1 MKRLKG
7 KLLGME
13 PNTST
18 YTEMYNGS
26 MSVIDPRYPDMPAVT
41 VYEPTYYA
49 GEIGYT
55 ITATHKLA
63 QDRPTVTVIIP
74 IQQLLPD
81 LKGETPLKRLK
92 YHLLSMEPNTTTYKE
107 MYEGTAIIPP
117 GTVGNPGDSAEII
130 SDPTYW
136 HEDIAVTVSATHK
149 LAQDKPTLTCH
160 IPTARLGAESY
171 TPAAADFCLRAF
183 APYLD
188 SLNAALYNRS
198 RPDEENG
205 AYYFCKPGGEILVR
219 NSAYFALCPQ
229 KDYENGSGATVYLLD
244 DGRERPAV
252 MCLCLRLQVQ
262 LPRRKLRRTVQ
273 MLCRDLPDAVD
284 AFISQ
289 FDLTA
294 FNETLAL
301 AEKQAAIR
309 AWLRGSDY
317 CAFVANGSILPREKG
332 SDRPMKDA
340 VPFVSTQGDEI
351 EICGV
356 RGMGI
361 RRGVTVI
368 TGGGYSGKSTLLDAI
383 SAGIYDHVAGDGR
396 ELCITDESAVT
407 ISAEDGRCV
416 RRVNISPFIR
426 WLPGGDTADFST
438 DHASGSTSQA
448 ANIMEAVDSGAGL
461 LLIDEDRSA
470 TNFMIRD
477 RMMKTLI
484 EREPITPFTDRVG
497 ELSRMRGVSTVLV
510 IGGSGEYLAV
520 ADRIYRMDDYLIRDV
535 TEQAKAISRAG
546 RGDAVLADLPPA
558 ADWGQSRRLRGV
570 GFTSYP
576 AGQGSE
582 RLAVSDMGF
591 VLMGDERV
599 DVRGLHDIVSPR
611 QLTALGFMLRHLAVT
626 NRDAVID
633 LSVRMDELYARISA
647 EGLDFLY
654 SAYFTTC
661 DRFLDLPRKQELY
674 ALIHRLRGVSYL
686 R

>member
-1 MKRLKG
+1 
-7 KLLGME
+7 
-13 PNTST
+13 
-18 YTEMYNGS
+18 
-26 MSVIDPRYPDMPAVT
+26 
-41 VYEPTYYA
+41 
-49 GEIGYT
+49 
-55 ITATHKLA
+55 
-63 QDRPTVTVIIP
+63 
-74 IQQLLPD
+74 
-81 LKGETPLKRLK
+81 
-92 YHLLSMEPNTTTYKE
+92 
-107 MYEGTAIIPP
+107 
-117 GTVGNPGDSAEII
+117 
-130 SDPTYW
+130 
-136 HEDIAVTVSATHK
+136 
-149 LAQDKPTLTCH
+149 
-160 IPTARLGAESY
+160 
-171 TPAAADFCLRAF
+171 
-183 APYLD
+183 
-188 SLNAALYNRS
+188 
-198 RPDEENG
+198 
-205 AYYFCKPGGEILVR
+205 
-219 NSAYFALCPQ
+219 
-229 KDYENGSGATVYLLD
+229 
-244 DGRERPAV
+244 
-252 MCLCLRLQVQ
+252 
-262 LPRRKLRRTVQ
+262 
-273 MLCRDLPDAVD
+273 
-284 AFISQ
+284 
-289 FDLTA
+289 
-294 FNETLAL
+294 
-301 AEKQAAIR
+301 
-309 AWLRGSDY
+309 
-317 CAFVANGSILPREKG
+317 
-332 SDRPMKDA
+332 
-340 VPFVSTQGDEI
+340 
-351 EICGV
+351 
-356 RGMGI
+356 
-361 RRGVTVI
+361 
-368 TGGGYSGKSTLLDAI
+368 
-383 SAGIYDHVAGDGR
+383 
-396 ELCITDESAVT
+396 
-407 ISAEDGRCV
+407 
-416 RRVNISPFIR
+416 
-426 WLPGGDTADFST
+426 
-438 DHASGSTSQA
+438 
-448 ANIMEAVDSGAGL
+448 MEAVDSGAGL

-591 VLMGDERV
+591 VMMGDERV